1 MSLGLDNTKYL
12 FLFIFKIILIM
23 DLMKTHGW
31 HIVNAKG
38 KCVVMNH

>member
-1 MSLGLDNTKYL
+1 MSLGQVNTKYL
-12 FLFIFKIILIM
+12 FFIYFKIILIM